1 MRTPEDMRKDYP
13 MHAKQMMFQTAVEI
27 CAAFVIELKDRGYT
41 LTDPDGAVIEEGL
54 PVTKL
59 LFGIDDE
66 VLAAER
72 VQMVADL
79 RADFEE
85 LPTAVQEMMREPLNE
100 VLAEIEKAE
109 AESS

>member
-1 MRTPEDMRKDYP
+1 
-13 MHAKQMMFQTAVEI
+13 
-27 CAAFVIELKDRGYT
+27 
-41 LTDPDGAVIEEGL
+41 
-54 PVTKL
+54 
-59 LFGIDDE
+59 